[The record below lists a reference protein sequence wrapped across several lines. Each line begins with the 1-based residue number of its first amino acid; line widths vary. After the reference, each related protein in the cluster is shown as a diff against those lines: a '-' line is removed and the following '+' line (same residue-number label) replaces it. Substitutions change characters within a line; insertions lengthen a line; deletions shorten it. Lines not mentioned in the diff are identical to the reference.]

1 MEKNLYIDAS
11 HPNET
16 RIVLKSNLA
25 IEEYEFEDKNNL
37 NFKNNIYLGTISRV
51 EPSLQ
56 AAFVNFGRDRHGF
69 LAFNDIQSDYY
80 QIPSEDK
87 EKLKVAEEKI
97 REDLKNENIE
107 STQENTHQNLS
118 EEQNDKIEEVNNG
131 AGVKNNEIKKKE
143 YREEIKSSF
152 GIKRYKIQEVIKPG
166 QVILIQVIK
175 EERGQKGAALTTFI
189 SLAGKYMVLMPNTS
203 KGGGI
208 SRKIFNSSDRNKIR
222 SILNQIEIPKRMGVI
237 VRTAGANKTKN
248 EIEKDFLS
256 TIKTWDE
263 IKDKALDSNAPSL
276 VYEEGDIIKRTLRD
290 TYDNDTKYVYIDGNE
305 AYQKA
310 KKFMKELMP
319 KNVKN
324 IKKYRGKIPLF
335 HDAKIEK
342 ELNNIFEPVVKL
354 KSGGY
359 LVINPTEALVSI
371 DINSGQSTKQINI
384 EKTALNTNLEAA
396 EAIAHQIKLRD
407 LSGLIVIDFID
418 MMNFYNRRTVEKKM
432 RECIRKDRARIQIG
446 RISNFG
452 LLEMTR
458 QRLREGSVKWETQLS
473 LGSFSQKILK
483 KIQHLAFT
491 DKVKIIKSYVPEKV
505 KLFIEKNLSEE
516 LKYFQKK
523 YLFKIEILSDER
535 LIIPEYKIDLLNK
548 SKKIINSMENI
559 DKIIEIK
566 KINKVSLKNKNIE
579 KKLLSKD
586 AKKPLK
592 KGKKEIKKIKNKKKL
607 RTLWIRRKKKS

>member
-16 RIVLKSNLA
+16 RIVLKSNNS

-37 NFKNNIYLGTISRV
+37 NFKNNIYLATISRV

-56 AAFVNFGRDRHGF
+56 AAFVNFGRERHGF

-80 QIPSEDK
+80 QLPSEDK
-87 EKLKVAEEKI
+87 DKIREAEEKI
-97 REDLKNENIE
+97 REELKDNTIEVNQDNLHSESQSDSDKNEKNDESENQIE
-107 STQENTHQNLS
+107 
-118 EEQNDKIEEVNNG
+118 
-131 AGVKNNEIKKKE
+131 KNNEKQE
-143 YREEIKSSF
+143 YREKVKSSF
-152 GIKRYKIQEVIKPG
+152 GIRRYRIQEVIKPG

-189 SLAGKYMVLMPNTS
+189 SLAGKYMVLMPNTP

-208 SRKIFNSSDRNKIR
+208 SRKIFNSSDRQKIR
-222 SILNQIEIPKRMGVI
+222 DILNEIEIPKSMGVI

-248 EIEKDFLS
+248 EIEKDFQNTL
-256 TIKTWDE
+256 KTWEE
-263 IKDKALDSNAPSL
+263 IKDNALNSNAPSL

-290 TYDNDTKYVYIDGNE
+290 TYDNETKNVYVEGNE

-335 HDAKIEK
+335 HDANIEK
-342 ELNNIFEPVVKL
+342 ELNNIYEPTVKL

-384 EKTALNTNLEAA
+384 EKTALNTNVEAA
-396 EAIAHQIKLRD
+396 EEIAHQIKLRD
-407 LSGLIVIDFID
+407 LSGLIVVDFID

-432 RECIRKDRARIQIG
+432 RESIRKDRARIQIG

-458 QRLREGSVKWETQLS
+458 QRLREGSIKWETQLS
-473 LGSFSQKILK
+473 LSSFSQKILK
-483 KIQHLAFT
+483 KIQHLAFS
-491 DKVKIIKSYVPEKV
+491 DKVKIINSYVPEKV
-505 KLFIEKNLSEE
+505 KIFIENNLLEE

-523 YLFKIEILSDER
+523 YSLEIKVLSENKF
-535 LIIPEYKIDLLNK
+535 IIPEYKIDLLNK
-548 SKKIINSMENI
+548 SKKLINSIEHVNSIISLKKVKTKI
-559 DKIIEIK
+559 DKEKKEKNKETIKGKSKTK
-566 KINKVSLKNKNIE
+566 KIRTKR
-579 KKLLSKD
+579 
-586 AKKPLK
+586 
-592 KGKKEIKKIKNKKKL
+592 KI
-607 RTLWIRRKKKS
+607 RTLWVRRKKKS